1 MISIRDE
8 YKIIGGSLATM
19 GEQYHTRSMMLTDVG
34 LSSAN
39 LLIKLTNSS
48 TYFHGQ
54 DEQELKGIEEEIS
67 KEKIS
72 KGGYRS
78 ESLSKLK
85 VEASEAYERTGKI
98 WDSYVCNYHRNIEF
112 ARCNKSDGFKEFLST
127 VNSEIAQSKINDFE
141 MKPPIIEFLLE
152 SVHIKKVDVTEFI
165 TKEVSYHGF
174 CLNRNISNRK
184 IKIWTKSIGSKYSV
198 GLGLDSEVLRD
209 CSKGSLEFFY
219 LIGLTDMFGSSKFNP
234 RNFYVTLPEDWFP
247 IARFPFP
254 NVYKNFETKEELIV
268 GLGASLF
275 MFHKYFELVE
285 SKL

>member
-1 MISIRDE
+1 MISMRDE
-8 YKIIGGSLATM
+8 YKIIGGSLATL
-19 GEQYHTRSMMLTDVG
+19 GELYHTRSMMLTDVG

-39 LLIKLTNSS
+39 ILIKLTNSS
-48 TYFHGQ
+48 TYFHDQ

-72 KGGYRS
+72 KGGYCS
-78 ESLSKLK
+78 ESLSNLK
-85 VEASEAYERTGKI
+85 IEASEAYERTGKI
-98 WDSYVCNYHRNIEF
+98 WASYVCNYHRNIEF

-127 VNSEIAQSKINDFE
+127 VNSKIAQSKINDYE
-141 MKPPIIEFLLE
+141 TKPPIIESLLE
-152 SVHIKKVDVTEFI
+152 GVYLKKGDVIELI
-165 TKEVSYHGF
+165 SKEVSYHGF
-174 CLNRNISNRK
+174 SLNRNISNRK
-184 IKIWTKSIGSKYSV
+184 IKIWTKSIGAKYQV
-198 GLGLDSEVLRD
+198 GLGLDSEALRG

-254 NVYKNFETKEELIV
+254 NVYKNFETKEELAV
-268 GLGASLF
+268 GVVASLF
-275 MFHKYFELVE
+275 MFNKYFELVE